1 MQVIRGRTHLSRRKL
16 LAALAASPALMAR
29 FQAAQALEPGVRQG
43 TLRLSVMPQVWG
55 DLDLGIEERC
65 EVLAALGFAGMD
77 LPQPDQIPIL
87 EDHGLQPSMMVGTGT
102 TFADGLIRRE
112 LHDRIEEATHAG
124 IEMCA
129 SVGCPNLIALPGER
143 RGMSREEGA
152 DHAVEILSRVAPY
165 AEENGV
171 YVCMEITN
179 SKVAADNRTDQVF
192 DDIEWGFDVCRRT
205 GSPNIRIVYDFYH
218 VQIANGDVVRT
229 MRDNLDL
236 ICHVHVAGV
245 PSRGEID
252 DTSEMNY
259 SYIAREIVDMG
270 YEDFVALEYR
280 PTPGRN
286 PLVSL
291 AVCYDIMTSA

>member
-1 MQVIRGRTHLSRRKL
+1 VQRRKL
-16 LAALAASPALMAR
+16 LASIAASPLLLAQAR
-29 FQAAQALEPGVRQG
+29 WAQALEPGIRQG
-43 TLRLSVMPQVWG
+43 RLRQSVMGSVWG
-55 DLDLGIEERC
+55 NLELSFEERC

-77 LPQPDQIPIL
+77 LPQPQQIPIL
-87 EDHGLQPSMMVGTGT
+87 RDYGLAPALMVGTGT
-102 TFADGLIRRE
+102 SFEDGLIRRE
-112 LHDRIEEATHAG
+112 LHDQIEDATHAG
-124 IEMCA
+124 IDMCA
-129 SVGCPNLIALPGER
+129 EVGCPNLIALPGER

-165 AEENGV
+165 AEQKGV
-171 YVCMEITN
+171 NVCMEITN

-205 GSPNIRIVYDFYH
+205 RSPNIKIVYDFYH

-245 PSRGEID
+245 PTRGEID

-259 SYIAREIVDMG
+259 RYIAREIVAMNYQG
-270 YEDFVALEYR
+270 FVAHEYR
-280 PTPGRN
+280 PSPGRN
-286 PLVSL
+286 PLISL
-291 AVCYDIMTSA
+291 AVGYDILTVL